1 MATIRLKYRSI
12 GINRTGVTSVCQ
24 IRPDAP
30 DCCKGLE
37 WICFGST
44 TFDALLPVYPNVK
57 KMPSYLSD
65 VTLDASTENFYW
77 GSRLIGALADHSYNQ
92 CVQIVTRY
100 QNAVM
105 TEGRRIVLE
114 YDKRIAET
122 GDAALCAEANGKLA
136 AMAKEQTDK
145 ALTAVLHE
153 SSVTMKNGYNRA
165 DN

>member
-1 MATIRLKYRSI
+1 
-12 GINRTGVTSVCQ
+12 
-24 IRPDAP
+24 
-30 DCCKGLE
+30 
-37 WICFGST
+37 
-44 TFDALLPVYPNVK
+44 
-57 KMPSYLSD
+57 MPKYLSD

-77 GSRLIGALADHSYNQ
+77 ASRLIGAMADHSYNQ

-100 QNAVM
+100 QNAVV
-105 TEGRRIVLE
+105 TEGRRLVLE
-114 YDKRIAET
+114 YDKKLAEA
-122 GDAALCAEANGKLA
+122 GDTSLCAEANEKLA